1 MSLPYVGEIRMF
13 AGNFAPVGWAFC
25 DGAQWPISENEV
37 LFALIGNTYGG
48 DGVETF
54 AMPDLRGR
62 VPVHIGTLQG
72 DSYQLGKNG
81 GLERVA
87 LSTAEMP
94 SHKHVINAST
104 ATPPPTGSGVNITD
118 GNSWVPAAPSPK
130 PKVYAAVAPNLLMG
144 ASTVGPNNGGQ
155 SHDNMGP
162 YLAVQFIIALYGVFP
177 SQS

>member
-25 DGAQWPISENEV
+25 DGALWPIAENEV
-37 LFALIGNTYGG
+37 LFALIGNIYGG
-48 DGVETF
+48 DGIETF

-62 VPVHIGTLQG
+62 VPVHVGTLQG
-72 DSYQLGKNG
+72 DSYELGKNG
-81 GLERVA
+81 GVERVT

-94 SHKHVINAST
+94 SHKHLINAST
-104 ATPPPTGSGVNITD
+104 AAPPPAGGGINITD

-144 ASTVGPNNGGQ
+144 GSTIGPTAGGQ
-155 SHDNMGP
+155 PHENMAP
-162 YLAVQFIIALYGVFP
+162 YLAIQFIISLFGIFP